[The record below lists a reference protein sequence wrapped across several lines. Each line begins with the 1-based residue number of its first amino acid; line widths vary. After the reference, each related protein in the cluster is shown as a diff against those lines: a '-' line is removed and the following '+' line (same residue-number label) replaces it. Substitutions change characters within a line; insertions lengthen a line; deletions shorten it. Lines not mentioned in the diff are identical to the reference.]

1 VSPATRRD
9 AFRRAGGVALAASAA
24 PVLLRARG
32 ALAKAGGDEE
42 VILGLVRLEQSAAVA
57 YRTAADG
64 GGLDAAASRLARTVA
79 GQEQQHVDALAAALR
94 QLGGVVPPPPG
105 PDAVR
110 AGGATLAGRRGQVAL
125 LGFLADLEAMLVS
138 AYYDAQQRLQRAEYL
153 QSTAA
158 IMANE
163 GQHLVLLR
171 ESLHRPPVPHAF
183 ETGRA

>member
-9 AFRRAGGVALAASAA
+9 ALRRAGGVALAASAA
-24 PVLLRARG
+24 PALLGARG
-32 ALAKAGGDEE
+32 ALAKAGREEE
-42 VILGLVRLEQSAAVA
+42 VILGLVRLEQAAAVA
-57 YRTAADG
+57 YRTAADS
-64 GGLDAAASRLARTVA
+64 GGLDAPAARLARTVA
-79 GQEQQHVDALAAALR
+79 SQEQQHVDALAAALR

-110 AGGATLAGRRGQVAL
+110 AAGARLAGTRGQAAL
-125 LGFLADLEAMLVS
+125 LGFLADLESMLVS
-138 AYYDAQQRLQRAEYL
+138 AYSDAQQRLLRAESL

-171 ESLHRPPVPHAF
+171 ESLHRAPVPDAF
-183 ETGRA
+183 ETGRG